1 MKPPIRI
8 DEVEE
13 FEAVRKIQRAS
24 INETILVG
32 VRQLNEK
39 KNIEPFLREI
49 LPDPNDT
56 PHNSAEIVDIL
67 TTQITL
73 NGQAYLTA
81 FVNKGKSFPRITA
94 KEVSHQFHKL
104 ERLPNLG
111 LIVLLAVGD
120 ILDEVV
126 ENFLITSQHTNTE
139 YMIVD
144 AIDIAR
150 LFIAHHKICPQDG
163 YPYADGKC
171 PNCGTLV
178 NEPIELTLKV
188 YEEPRYQILSYKDV
202 SSSLAKWYS
211 AEVLTDPHYSKT
223 TLREVIKKAIWEL
236 RKERYYGSEQAKK
249 RFGDKDA
256 DIVYLFVFLDMR
268 DKQQYNWVCQA
279 IWIDKNLPTSAR
291 PWQPKLSEN
300 LGEIG
305 INWKSNYEQMRNFW
319 LGHFGSKEEWIQKVE
334 SLIPQTNKLFEQTNK
349 VLADYEKGTLEKS
362 EFEKILGQL
371 EHQSRELSFEADEKL
386 PPLDCEKCDSRFY
399 AMMGSFHNIFIPFAD
414 FVQVEWDWEHKIW
427 MMQKYVKMYEE
438 DKSRFLYEWQEIKR

>member
-8 DEVEE
+8 DEIEE
-13 FEAVRKIQRAS
+13 FEAVRKIPQAY

-39 KNIEPFLREI
+39 KDIEPFLREI
-49 LPDPNDT
+49 LSDPNDT

-67 TTQITL
+67 TTHITY
-73 NGQAYLTA
+73 NGQLYLSA
-81 FVNKGKSFPRITA
+81 FVNKGKSFTKVTA
-94 KEVSHQFHKL
+94 KDVSHQFYKL
-104 ERLPNLG
+104 ARLPNLG
-111 LIVLLAVGD
+111 LIVLLAVGN
-120 ILDEVV
+120 ILDEVY
-126 ENFLITSQHTNTE
+126 ENLLTTVQHTKSE

-144 AIDIAR
+144 VVDIAR

-163 YPYADGKC
+163 TPYAAGKC

-188 YEEPRYQILSYKDV
+188 YEEPRYQFLSYEDV

-211 AEVLTDPHYSKT
+211 AKILTDPHYPKA

-236 RKERYYGSEQAKK
+236 RKKRYYGSEQASR

-256 DIVYLFVFLDMR
+256 DIVFLFVFLDVQ
-268 DKQQYNWVCQA
+268 DVQQNNWVCQA

-291 PWQPKLSEN
+291 PWQPKLNEK

-305 INWKSNYEQMRNFW
+305 IKWKSDYAQMRDFW
-319 LGHFGSKEEWIQKVE
+319 LSQVGSKEEWIQKIE
-334 SLIPQTNKLFEQTNK
+334 SLLPKTDKLLEQINNM
-349 VLADYEKGTLEKS
+349 LAGYEKGVLGRN
-362 EFEKILGQL
+362 EFEKTLEQL
-371 EHQSRELSFEADEKL
+371 EYQARELFFEAGSRKL

-399 AMMGSFHNIFIPFAD
+399 EMMGRFHDIFIPFAD
-414 FVQVEWDWEHKIW
+414 FGQTKWDWEHKLW
-427 MMQKYVKMYEE
+427 RMQDYIEMYED
-438 DKSRFLYEWQEIKR
+438 DKNRFLYEWQEVT